1 MSMENFIKKSLFID
15 GKWVESISKQT
26 KGVENP
32 ATGQVFCEIS
42 YGGPEDAVAAV
53 NAADRAFASWSSTSV
68 RERSNILNRVAVLL
82 RERTDEI
89 AKILSAESGKP
100 VAQAMGE
107 VKFSAE
113 YFQWFAE
120 EIRRPSGQTIPG
132 DVPNKRHHFYSQP
145 AGVALCLTP
154 WNFPVSIQA
163 RKVAPAL
170 AAGCTVVARGSD
182 AAPLSVIELFKCL
195 QDAGIP
201 KGVANLV
208 QGPASS
214 TTEAMMKQ
222 PAVRVVSFT
231 GSTPVGKAIMRQ
243 AADQMQHLA
252 LELGGNAPFIVFEDA
267 DIEKAVEG
275 AMIAKFRNNGQ
286 SCIGA
291 NRFYVHE
298 KVYDQFAKLF
308 AEKISTMV
316 IGDPVKDANVD
327 LGPMINQKGKNKI
340 EQLIGE
346 AVSLGATYLVPKR
359 EVPAAGYYVPPVILE
374 NVPET
379 CAFAAEE
386 LFAPASPLFKFH
398 DEAEVIRKANNTDVG
413 LSSYVYTKDVARAT
427 RVTEA
432 LKYGIVGLNTGLPV
446 VAFTPMGGMKQSGLG
461 REGGRYGIEE
471 FMEVKHV
478 AMDL

>member
-1 MSMENFIKKSLFID
+1 MEKCIKKSLFID
-15 GKWVESISKQT
+15 GEWVESISKQT

-32 ATGQVFCEIS
+32 TTGQVFCEIS
-42 YGGPEDAVAAV
+42 YGGPEDAIAAV
-53 NAADRAFASWSSTSV
+53 NAADRAFASWASTSV
-68 RERSNILNRVAVLL
+68 RERSNILNRVATLL

-89 AKILSAESGKP
+89 AKILATESGKP
-100 VAQAMGE
+100 VAQATGE
-107 VKFSAE
+107 IKFSAE

-132 DVPNKRHHFYSQP
+132 DAPNKRHHFYSQP
-145 AGVALCLTP
+145 AGVAVCLTP

-182 AAPLSVIELFKCL
+182 VAPLSVIALFKCL
-195 QDAGIP
+195 EDAGIP

-208 QGPASS
+208 QGPAAS
-214 TTEAMMKQ
+214 TTEAMLKQ

-231 GSTPVGKAIMRQ
+231 GSTPVGRTLMRQ

-291 NRFYVHE
+291 NRFYVHT
-298 KVYDQFAKLF
+298 KVYDKFAKLF
-308 AEKISTMV
+308 AEKISAMK
-316 IGDPVKDANVD
+316 IGDPVNESNID
-327 LGPMINQKGKNKI
+327 LGPMINLKAKTRI
-340 EQLIGE
+340 EQLVKE
-346 AVSLGATYLVPKR
+346 TEKLGATYLVPKR
-359 EVPAAGYYVPPVILE
+359 EVPAAGYYVPPVIME

-379 CAFAAEE
+379 CEFATEE
-386 LFAPASPLFKFH
+386 LFAPASPLFKFN
-398 DEAEVIRKANNTDVG
+398 DEDEVVKKANNTTMG
-413 LSSYVYTKDVARAT
+413 LASYLYTKDMARAT